1 MSDAHDYKVLDV
13 GFIDTA
19 ISKLDD
25 MLYPNPIPGEK
36 L

>member
-13 GFIDTA
+13 GIDIA

-25 MLYPNPIPGEK
+25 MLYPNPILGEK